1 LTGIIRRAIEQGAD
15 PSSFLQK
22 AAMPVRLDRQSA
34 DFDQRFRDFLAA
46 KREVS
51 ADVERAT
58 RAIVDDVVARGDAAL
73 IEATRKF
80 DRLELDAS
88 GLRVTAAEI
97 DAAVK
102 ACDAGTVD
110 ALKFA
115 RDRIDAFHRRQMPK
129 DERFTDAAG
138 VELGWRWS
146 AVDAVGLYV
155 PGGTAAYPSSVL
167 MNAVPARVAGVL
179 RVVMVVPAPDGR
191 LNPLVLAA
199 AHLGG
204 VSEIY
209 RVGGAQ
215 AVAAL
220 AYGTATIAPVAKIV
234 GPGNA
239 YVAAAKRLVF
249 GKVGIDMIA
258 GPSEVLVIA
267 DDTGNADWIAAD
279 LLAQAEHDTSAQS
292 ILITDSARLAA
303 DVERAVEAQLAT
315 LPRAAIARASWD
327 DFGGII
333 KVASLDDA
341 IELANAIAAEHL
353 EIMTAD
359 AEGLSKKVRNAG
371 AIFLG
376 AHTPEAIGDYVGGSN
391 HVLPTARSA
400 RFSSG
405 LGVLDFMK
413 RTSILKCG
421 PDQLRALGPA
431 AMTLG
436 QAEGL
441 DAHSRSVG
449 LRLNLS

>member
-1 LTGIIRRAIEQGAD
+1 
-15 PSSFLQK
+15 
-22 AAMPVRLDRQSA
+22 MPVRLDRSSA
-34 DFDQRFRDFLAA
+34 DFDERFGKFLTA

-51 ADVERAT
+51 ADVEAAARTIVQDVAT
-58 RAIVDDVVARGDAAL
+58 RGDAAL
-73 IEATRKF
+73 IEATKKY

-88 GLRVTAAEI
+88 GLRVTPAEI
-97 DAAVK
+97 EAAVK
-102 ACDAGTVD
+102 VCDSSTLD

-115 RDRIDAFHRRQMPK
+115 RDRIETFHRRQMPK

-146 AVDAVGLYV
+146 AVEAVGLYV

-167 MNAVPARVAGVL
+167 MNAVPATVAGVARL
-179 RVVMVVPAPDGR
+179 VMVVPSPGGQ

-199 AHLGG
+199 AQLGG

-267 DDTGNADWIAAD
+267 DDTGNASWIAAD
-279 LLAQAEHDTSAQS
+279 LLAQAEHDESAQS
-292 ILITDSARLAA
+292 ILITDSKRLADEVA
-303 DVERAVEAQLAT
+303 QAVEAQLKT
-315 LPRAAIARASWD
+315 LPRAKIAGASWQ
-327 DFGGII
+327 DFGAII
-333 KVASLDDA
+333 LVKNLSEAVP
-341 IELANAIAAEHL
+341 LADAIAAEHL
-353 EIMTAD
+353 EIMTED
-359 AEGLSKKVRNAG
+359 AEAFSKQIRNAG

-376 AHTPEAIGDYVGGSN
+376 SYTPEAIGDYVGGSN

-421 PDQLRALGPA
+421 PEQLRALGLA

-436 QAEGL
+436 KAEGL
-441 DAHSRSVG
+441 EAHSRSVG
-449 LRLNLS
+449 MRLNLT